1 MSNYRATIN
10 GEEFLVEV
18 EPINE
23 IECCIPSSSDGADFC
38 FQAAKAEYDYCSQRA
53 EKLESKVSILLAAS
67 ALLFS
72 LFPTVMES
80 ICSFKFPKTVLDI
93 GLIVLYVLSLTI
105 FLLSFMFTFI
115 RLLMLLIGKKLH
127 RLDPAILHEKGLF
140 DEDASVAAKY
150 IGLDYSKFAASN
162 NDLIEKKYNEFN
174 VCVVTFS
181 CSMISLIIAAVICV
195 FLSKGV

>member
-1 MSNYRATIN
+1 MPNYRATIN
-10 GEEFLVEV
+10 GEEFFAEV
-18 EPINE
+18 EPIDE
-23 IECCIPSSSDGADFC
+23 IGCCILDSPDGADFC
-38 FQAAKAEYDYCSQRA
+38 FQAAKAEYDYCTQRA

-67 ALLFS
+67 ALIFS
-72 LFPTVMES
+72 LFPTVIENAS
-80 ICSFKFPKTVLDI
+80 SFEFPRTVSDI
-93 GLIVLYVLSLTI
+93 NLIVFYVLSLTV
-105 FLLSFMFTFI
+105 FLVSFIFTFI
-115 RLLMLLIGKKLH
+115 RLLMLLRGKKLH